1 MKYILISILL
11 LAGCVNIPQPYDNNL
26 YDKYVKA
33 TIGLFNAMNRCE
45 DSRDAVISN
54 VQGTVIFLNEA
65 LLYNKYHGNE
75 KPLADVTETV
85 RDDLNTFLK
94 FYTPESTVTYCRLKM
109 STQIE
114 ALVDIV
120 KAVGG
125 KQP

>member
-1 MKYILISILL
+1 MKYLL
-11 LAGCVNIPQPYDNNL
+11 LALALTGCMTMPQSYDNVL

-33 TIGLFNAMNRCE
+33 TIGLFNALNRCD

-54 VQGTVIFLNEA
+54 VQESINLLNEA
-65 LLYNKYHGNE
+65 LLYDKYRGDE
-75 KPLADVTETV
+75 KPLMDSTETV

-94 FYTPESTVTYCRLKM
+94 SYTPESSVAYCRLKM
-109 STQIE
+109 LTQEE
-114 ALVDIV
+114 ALVDII